1 MSSICTPGQL
11 AAARAMLHLT
21 QAQVAEETGIAVSTL
36 RKYETGTIDAR
47 ADLLARVQGFYKA
60 RGVLFVNRSL
70 EGVYLEHSPPTEDA
84 RVEIRFKL

>member
-36 RKYETGTIDAR
+36 RKYETGTAAAR
-47 ADLLARVQGFYKA
+47 ADLLARVQDFYRT

-70 EGVYLEHSPPTEDA
+70 EGVYLEHEAGEEDA